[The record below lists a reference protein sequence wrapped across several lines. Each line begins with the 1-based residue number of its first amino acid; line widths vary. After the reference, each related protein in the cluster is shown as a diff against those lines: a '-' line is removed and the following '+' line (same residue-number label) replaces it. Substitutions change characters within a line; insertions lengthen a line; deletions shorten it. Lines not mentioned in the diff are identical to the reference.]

1 MECTCI
7 LPLQI
12 CCVLTM
18 HNNNARESAGAE
30 EGGVC
35 VGNRFPLSITK
46 DHYLSF
52 LVYSADNQ
60 GLYNWGTYR
69 CGGGVGETGTRST
82 YAR

>member
-1 MECTCI
+1 MHITIICI
-7 LPLQI
+7 MMPEL
-12 CCVLTM
+12 VLE
-18 HNNNARESAGAE
+18 RRKGE
-30 EGGVC
+30 C